1 MPTIEQ
7 IKGWIKLASSVQHR
21 GYVLASA
28 VIQLGTAVM
37 QLQSELSALKR
48 QYSYLK
54 NKSKASE
61 TKP

>member
-54 NKSKASE
+54 QKKQE
-61 TKP
+61 TKDNG